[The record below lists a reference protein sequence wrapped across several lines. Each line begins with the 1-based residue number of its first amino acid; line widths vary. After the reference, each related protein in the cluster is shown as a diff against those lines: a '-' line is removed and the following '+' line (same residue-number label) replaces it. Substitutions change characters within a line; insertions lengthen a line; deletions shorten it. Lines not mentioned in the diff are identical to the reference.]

1 MRAGGGTCTCTRTTR
16 GPTSIS
22 TATRTERRTS
32 ICTRGGTRA
41 ARSGSASCT
50 GSRERGDPGAAHRR
64 GAQPEGAA
72 RLFLRVRRR
81 HDDRDARRVAVAGGN
96 RAARLGAGSA
106 VGDGAARGSG
116 GDERGGGV
124 RVGGAG
130 CRRAVSP
137 SVKRPTVEG
146 QRHTHSALDE
156 TLRPLRAV

>member
-41 ARSGSASCT
+41 AR
-50 GSRERGDPGAAHRR
+50 
-64 GAQPEGAA
+64 
-72 RLFLRVRRR
+72 LFLRVRRR
-81 HDDRDARRVAVAGGN
+81 DDDRDARRVAVAGGH
-96 RAARLGAGSA
+96 RAARLRAGSA
-106 VGDGAARGSG
+106 VGDGAACGSG

-130 CRRAVSP
+130 CRWALSP
-137 SVKRPTVEG
+137 SGRFP
-146 QRHTHSALDE
+146 
-156 TLRPLRAV
+156 P